1 MSLCILRERVVR
13 LADRLRLTDGPQRC
27 EETQHEGKA
36 IWPIIR
42 YDYTQLHTRKK
53 GADHAPLVKF
63 PRAKLAEFF
72 SSLGVAAGRATIT
85 ARQSLLMMSA

>member
-1 MSLCILRERVVR
+1 MR

-42 YDYTQLHTRKK
+42 CDYTQLHEREE

-63 PRAKLAEFF
+63 PRAKLAGFF

-85 ARQSLLMMSA
+85 ARQSLSIVST